1 MKNYIIFLII
11 SSFVSSSFFP
21 RETRKE
27 DISPRDYFSAVVII
41 HNVSGTSTLTGSGF
55 FVDSQIII
63 CNAHAFKSP
72 EDSIW
77 ITTHDSLL
85 VGTRTLLIDTS
96 LDIAFLAIDNPIG
109 HPISLSN
116 DPLSYDPDEMV
127 FVIGNPKGLF
137 PWSINR
143 GTWRSGSSQDSTVS
157 YDMFVVP
164 GMSGSLVI
172 NKYGDLQGMVRSHK
186 TNDNNVGFIIPTFWI
201 YEKYV
206 EMLEQQP
213 H

>member
-1 MKNYIIFLII
+1 MKNYIIFLIV

-27 DISPRDYFSAVVII
+27 NISPRDYFSTVVII

-55 FVDSQIII
+55 FVDSQTIV

-72 EDSIW
+72 DDSIW
-77 ITTHDSLL
+77 VTTHDSLV
-85 VGTRTLLIDTS
+85 VGTRTLLIDTA

-109 HPISLSN
+109 NPI
-116 DPLSYDPDEMV
+116 PLNNKPLFYDPDEMV
-127 FVIGNPKGLF
+127 FIIGNPKGLF

-143 GTWRSGSSQDSTVS
+143 GTWRSGSSQDPTVS

-172 NKYGDLQGMVRSHK
+172 NKYGDLQGMVRLQK
-186 TNDNNVGFIIPTFWI
+186 MNDQNIGYIIPPFWI
-201 YEKYV
+201 YEKYL
-206 EMLEQQP
+206 EMKEQQP
-213 H
+213 N